1 MTEQRKVLM
10 PELAFGHGERLKLQ
24 QLRIVEW
31 LYDQALMSQT
41 KPDDAGDEEQDRL
54 TDLSQPWQLLRGIQL
69 KAWQEECREAWFRSG
84 CKGTIKVVTGA
95 GKTILALA
103 IIQQMQNEQLCD
115 LRVAVV
121 VPTIVLMNQWH
132 DQLLATS
139 NLPPWAIGRLGGG
152 YKDAFNDSRR
162 ILLAVL
168 DSAQRELPQ
177 MVRTADLGKRL
188 LLIADECHRAGAPVM
203 SRVLATERI
212 ASLGLSATP
221 EREDE
226 DEAGAEQGYDNSLL
240 GRELGPLIYELTLA
254 QALEM
259 GIVPPYTIKHY
270 GLELTDSERAEY
282 EQLSR
287 SISDCRNEL
296 QNYAGPRAQSG
307 ASFFSWVQKTV
318 RHQGGD
324 LATLAGRFLQETS
337 RRKALLY
344 GAEARYKAL
353 ERILKEQFETNA
365 DSMALLFHESIES
378 VNDLY
383 LRLYLA
389 GFPVVLEHSQL
400 PQELRNLSLELFRKG
415 IAKVMVSAKSLIEG
429 FNVPAVDTGI
439 VVASTTSVR
448 QRIQSL
454 GRVLRRFRTASGE
467 EKSPVVHI
475 FYVRDTVDEL
485 IYEREDWSTLTGADR
500 NVYYHLNLNEE
511 LVEQSGPPRK
521 CLPRDEEIDESTLV
535 PGSLYPGRLEGQVL
549 SCDSSGNVRD
559 PEGNLVT
566 VPPEVPQLLKNI
578 LGRPG
583 RFYVTPVKFFCLAR
597 VPAGDEWETLFIC
610 KLPGKPVP
618 STPPVQV
625 DDEELL
631 LWLETAKPG
640 QPYPFALRKPVQE
653 YRYRKKR
660 GGVITQKRNHG
671 EVFALVGH
679 EASDAHKGAD
689 ARRVLGSIR
698 EVGKIGH
705 EVTRFVVDSEGVAVY
720 LHGNQQYFL
729 AKVEKGFE
737 FPE

>member
-10 PELAFGHGERLKLQ
+10 SELAFGPGERLKLQ
-24 QLRIVEW
+24 QLRILEW
-31 LYDQALMSQT
+31 IYDQALQSRT
-41 KPDDAGDEEQDRL
+41 KPDDSGEAEQDRL
-54 TDLSQPWQLLRGIQL
+54 TDLSQPWELLRGIQL
-69 KAWQEECREAWFRSG
+69 KAWQEECRDAWFRSG
-84 CKGTIKVVTGA
+84 RKGTIKVVTGA

-103 IIQQMQNEQLCD
+103 IIQQLQNEQLRD

-177 MVRTADLGKRL
+177 MVKGLDLGKRL

-221 EREDE
+221 EREDDE
-226 DEAGAEQGYDNSLL
+226 DTGAEQGYDNSLL

-270 GLELTDSERAEY
+270 GLELTESERAEY

-318 RHQGGD
+318 RHQAGD

-337 RRKALLY
+337 RRRALLY

-467 EKSPVVHI
+467 EKSPLVHI

-500 NVYYHLNLNEE
+500 NVYYHLNLNGE

-535 PGSLYPGRLEGQVL
+535 PGSPYPGRLEGQVL
-549 SCDSSGNVRD
+549 SCDSAGNVRD
-559 PEGNLVT
+559 AEGNLIM
-566 VPPEVPQLLKNI
+566 VPPEVPQLVKNV

-583 RFYVTPVKFFCLAR
+583 RFYVTPVKYFCLAR
-597 VPAGDEWETLFIC
+597 VPSGDQWETLFIC
-610 KLPGKPVP
+610 KLPGKPVQ
-618 STPPVQV
+618 SSPPAEAGA
-625 DDEELL
+625 EELL
-631 LWLETAKPG
+631 TWLQTARPG
-640 QPYPFALRKPVQE
+640 QRYPFALHEPVQE
-653 YRYRKKR
+653 YRYRQKR
-660 GGVITQKRNHG
+660 GGVITQKRERG
-671 EVFALVGH
+671 EVFALLDH
-679 EASDAHKGAD
+679 EASDRQKGED
-689 ARRVLGSIR
+689 ARRVLDAIR
-698 EVGKIGH
+698 ETRKLGH
-705 EVTRFVVDSEGVAVY
+705 EVTRLWVDSKGIAVY
-720 LHGNQQYFL
+720 LHENQHFYL
-729 AKVEKGFE
+729 ATLAKGFE
-737 FPE
+737 FPV

>member
-10 PELAFGHGERLKLQ
+10 SELAFGPGERLKLQ
-24 QLRIVEW
+24 QLRILEW
-31 LYDQALMSQT
+31 LYDQALMSQA
-41 KPDDAGDEEQDRL
+41 KPDDTSEEEEERL
-54 TDLSQPWQLLRGIQL
+54 ADLSQPWQLLRGIQL

-103 IIQQMQNEQLCD
+103 IIQQLQNEQLRD

-203 SRVLATERI
+203 SRVLATQRI

-226 DEAGAEQGYDNSLL
+226 DEAGAEQGYNNSLL

-282 EQLSR
+282 EKLSR

-296 QNYAGPRAQSG
+296 QNFAGPRAQSG

-318 RHQGGD
+318 RHQAGD

-500 NVYYHLNLNEE
+500 NVYYHLNLNGE

-535 PGSLYPGRLEGQVL
+535 PGSPYPGRLEGQVL
-549 SCDSSGNVRD
+549 SCDSSGNIRD

-597 VPAGDEWETLFIC
+597 VPAGDDWETLFIC

-618 STPPVQV
+618 STPPAQV
-625 DDEELL
+625 DDKELL
-631 LWLETAKPG
+631 QWLETARPG
-640 QPYPFALRKPVQE
+640 TPFPFGLCKPVQE

-660 GGVITQKRNHG
+660 GGVITQKRSHG
-671 EVFALVGH
+671 EVFALVVH
-679 EASDAHKGAD
+679 QAADEHKGAD
-689 ARRVLGSIR
+689 AQRVLDSIR
-698 EVGKIGH
+698 EVGKLGH
-705 EVTRFVVDSEGVAVY
+705 EVNRFVVDREGIAVY

-729 AKVEKGFE
+729 AKLEKGFE